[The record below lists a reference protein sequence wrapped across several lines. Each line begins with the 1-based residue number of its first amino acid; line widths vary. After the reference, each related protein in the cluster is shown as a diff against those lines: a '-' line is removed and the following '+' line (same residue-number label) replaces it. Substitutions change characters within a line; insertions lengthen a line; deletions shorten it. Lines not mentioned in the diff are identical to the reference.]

1 VVFVTTDSC
10 EETASNRSKKVSGVV
25 YSEVKQLLY
34 IRYQDNSLYLF
45 KGVPNF
51 EYEELKRTSSFQ
63 CYIGVLKQIHSFER
77 IE

>member
-10 EETASNRSKKVSGVV
+10 GETEPNRSKKISGVV
-25 YSEVKQLLY
+25 YSEMKQLLY

-45 KGVPNF
+45 KDVPNF
-51 EYEELKRTSSFQ
+51 EYEELRRTSSFN